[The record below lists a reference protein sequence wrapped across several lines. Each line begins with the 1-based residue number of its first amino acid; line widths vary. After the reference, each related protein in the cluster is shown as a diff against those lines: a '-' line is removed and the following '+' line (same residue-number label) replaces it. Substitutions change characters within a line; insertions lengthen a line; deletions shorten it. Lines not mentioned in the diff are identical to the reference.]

1 MKCLIKDIL
10 SDGYVYGDVLK
21 FSGTETNEKTLST
34 AEEIELLDKAINKTH
49 NEILKLKNKNPDL
62 EEYLITEDLIAT
74 DPNLRK
80 RTVELISIGHSA
92 KFALKNVMEGY
103 MNDLLKSTSYY
114 LRERVQDVKDVMDR
128 ILKNF
133 CDDVDLINTGKYI
146 LYLTELYPS
155 LLIQHKDNILGVI
168 TNKGGYTAHSSIIA
182 RSFDIPVVIIDE
194 ENLDIKSALIDTR
207 KKYIIV
213 NPDEEELKKYSV
225 ADTLRNK
232 FDKKAIPHDDY
243 LFLANISSNF
253 DLQKVCDYGFDG
265 VGLYRTEMIFM
276 NSDRPYTFLEQ
287 YQIYNEAVD
296 ALGENRFICF
306 RTFDVGDDK
315 KISYLNTKKKG
326 IDNYIRNP
334 EIFETQISAIMK
346 ANKYKNVRLMFPMIT
361 SNSEFEY
368 LRDWVLR
375 VAKKNGYNI
384 PLIGMMLET
393 KSALMNIESFV
404 KADFISIGTNDL
416 TKELYDINRD
426 MSISEI
432 DKYLSKLLIDIKS
445 VVDFCNKMNICLSVC
460 GELASIKDVAVK
472 FYEIGIKNLSVSPSL
487 IRTLNISYEEFKN
500 NK

>member
-1 MKCLIKDIL
+1 
-10 SDGYVYGDVLK
+10 
-21 FSGTETNEKTLST
+21 
-34 AEEIELLDKAINKTH
+34 
-49 NEILKLKNKNPDL
+49 
-62 EEYLITEDLIAT
+62 
-74 DPNLRK
+74 
-80 RTVELISIGHSA
+80 
-92 KFALKNVMEGY
+92 
-103 MNDLLKSTSYY
+103 
-114 LRERVQDVKDVMDR
+114 
-128 ILKNF
+128 
-133 CDDVDLINTGKYI
+133 
-146 LYLTELYPS
+146 
-155 LLIQHKDNILGVI
+155 
-168 TNKGGYTAHSSIIA
+168 
-182 RSFDIPVVIIDE
+182 
-194 ENLDIKSALIDTR
+194 
-207 KKYIIV
+207 
-213 NPDEEELKKYSV
+213 
-225 ADTLRNK
+225 
-232 FDKKAIPHDDY
+232 
-243 LFLANISSNF
+243 
-253 DLQKVCDYGFDG
+253 
-265 VGLYRTEMIFM
+265 M

>member
-1 MKCLIKDIL
+1 MTNIKDFL
-10 SDGYVYGDVLK
+10 ED
-21 FSGTETNEKTLST
+21 EKDCADMLGVSV
-34 AEEIELLDKAINKTH
+34 
-49 NEILKLKNKNPDL
+49 
-62 EEYLITEDLIAT
+62 EEY
-74 DPNLRK
+74 RK
-80 RTVELISIGHSA
+80 D
-92 KFALKNVMEGY
+92 LKNVK
-103 MNDLLKSTSYY
+103 LSTK
-114 LRERVQDVKDVMDR
+114 E
-128 ILKNF
+128 
-133 CDDVDLINTGKYI
+133 
-146 LYLTELYPS
+146 
-155 LLIQHKDNILGVI
+155 
-168 TNKGGYTAHSSIIA
+168 
-182 RSFDIPVVIIDE
+182 
-194 ENLDIKSALIDTR
+194 IKSDNYLVNCYKNLLRSKSLYFIFILIEMVLN
-207 KKYIIV
+207 II
-213 NPDEEELKKYSV
+213 EELETFIDGFNSQTSQNKLNYISYI
-225 ADTLRNK
+225 TNK

-287 YQIYNEAVD
+287 YQIYSEAVD

-375 VAKKNGYNI
+375 VAKKNGYNT

-393 KSALMNIESFV
+393 KSALMNIDTFV

-445 VVDFCNKMNICLSVC
+445 VVDFCNKMNN
-460 GELASIKDVAVK
+460 G
-472 FYEIGIKNLSVSPSL
+472 GIS
-487 IRTLNISYEEFKN
+487 
-500 NK
+500 

>member
-1 MKCLIKDIL
+1 MKCKIKDIL
-10 SDGYVYGDVLK
+10 SDGYVYGDVLR
-21 FSGTETNEKTLST
+21 FSGTDSDEKTLSSD
-34 AEEIELLDKAINKTH
+34 EECELLDKAINKTH

-80 RTVELISIGHSA
+80 RTVELISVGHSA
-92 KFALKNVMEGY
+92 KFALKTIMEGY
-103 MNDLLKSTSYY
+103 MNDLLKSTSEY
-114 LRERVQDVKDVMDR
+114 LRERVQDVKDVLDR

-182 RSFDIPVVIIDE
+182 RSFDIPVVIIE
-194 ENLDIKSALIDTR
+194 EDDLDIKSALIDTR

-213 NPDEEELKKYSV
+213 NPDEEELKKYSD
-225 ADTLRNK
+225 ADSLRNK
-232 FDKKAIPHDDY
+232 FVKKAIPHDDY

-253 DLQKVCDYGFDG
+253 DLQKVVDYGFDG

-276 NSDRPYTFLEQ
+276 NSNRPYTFLEQ
-287 YQIYNEAVD
+287 YQIYSEAVET
-296 ALGENRFICF
+296 LGENRFISF

-375 VAKKNGYNI
+375 VAKKNGYNT

-393 KSALMNIESFV
+393 KSALMNIETFV

-432 DKYLSKLLIDIKS
+432 DKYLSKLLLDIKS

-487 IRTLNISYEEFKN
+487 IRTLNISYEVFKN